1 MGTVF
6 VCNIDIC
13 FVVILHRLSKVD
25 CIHACSIDPGGSSF
39 YYSDLSGHRFTF
51 FLIKNH
57 NCTGTC
63 GISHLTIFFLFLI
76 DLYQSISNKE
86 KLLSQQT
93 ETERLRKY

>member
-51 FLIKNH
+51 FNKKSQLYGHLRDIAPNH
-57 NCTGTC
+57 
-63 GISHLTIFFLFLI
+63 IFFIFNRFI
-76 DLYQSISNKE
+76 SIHI
-86 KLLSQQT
+86 Q
-93 ETERLRKY
+93 